1 LLVDV
6 HTHLTHEKFAH
17 DMNEVVDRAV
27 AAGVGALVC
36 NGLDPQ
42 SNRQI
47 LDLSS
52 KYPIVWPSLGIY
64 PLDAINDILP
74 KDFPLDVVHFDV
86 QDEIAFIRKMAAE
99 NHIVAVG
106 EIGLDGHWVKE
117 DTFAA
122 QERVFVQLL
131 EVAMEFDLPAI
142 IHTRKL
148 EKRAMEIL
156 AHHGVKRVDF
166 HCYGGKFQPA
176 MRAAVDHG
184 WYFSIPANARVSQ
197 NSAKM
202 LKELPLDFV
211 LTETD
216 APFLSPIRGER
227 NETANVKGTVE
238 FLAELRGM
246 DYESAK
252 QKVFENF
259 NRLFKR
265 QKRDLSPA

>member
-17 DMNEVVDRAV
+17 DMDDVVARAE

-47 LDLSS
+47 LDLSR
-52 KYPIVWPSLGIY
+52 KYSIVWPSLGIY

-74 KDFPLDVVHFDV
+74 ADFTLDVVRFDV
-86 QDEIAFIRKMAAE
+86 NEEIAFIRQMAAE
-99 NHIVAVG
+99 NKIIAIG
-106 EIGLDGHWVKE
+106 EIGLDGHWVGE

-122 QERVFVQLL
+122 QERVFIQLL
-131 EVAMEFDLPAI
+131 EIAMEFDLPAI

-148 EKRAMEIL
+148 EKRAIEIL
-156 AHHGVKRVDF
+156 THHGVKRVDF

-176 MRAAVDHG
+176 MRAATDHG

-197 NSAKM
+197 NSAKL
-202 LKELPLDFV
+202 LKELPLERV

-216 APFLSPIRGER
+216 APFLSPVRGER

-246 DYESAK
+246 DYETAK
-252 QKVFENF
+252 QTIFDNF
-259 NRLFKR
+259 NRLFRR